1 MNWFAAFVVVWAS
14 ATLTT
19 GQQSSTTHDPKLQ
32 TTTPPPVT
40 DTTTH
45 VPTTHKATTSM
56 HSSTTHETT
65 TTPRPTTTVAPPT
78 PPHVAPPVNKYVL
91 NDTDGHTCVM
101 MDAALQLKITYLTK
115 DSKWKEILW
124 VLDNTTT
131 VDKQNSSC
139 GHTEQTMALR
149 FGTSLL
155 SLTFTK
161 NETIYL
167 SDIVVAYRLEFPDA
181 EHQGDLVTTGNSSLH
196 LYGVEQGRSYQ
207 CGVDSSLYLGTNT
220 TLDIVSVQLQAFVN
234 NTGSSQPDS
243 YGSAVYCAP
252 ENDISNIVPIAVGS
266 ALAALVVIV
275 LLAYLVG
282 RSRSR
287 QKGYQ
292 SV

>member
-1 MNWFAAFVVVWAS
+1 MKWFAAFVVVWAS

-19 GQQSSTTHDPKLQ
+19 GQQSLTTHDPKLQ

-40 DTTTH
+40 D
-45 VPTTHKATTSM
+45 PTTHKTTTST
-56 HSSTTHETT
+56 HSSTMHETT

-78 PPHVAPPVNKYVL
+78 PPPHTAPPVNKYVL
-91 NDTDGHTCVM
+91 NDTDNQPCVM
-101 MDAALQLKITYLTK
+101 MDAALQLKISYLTK

-131 VDKQNSSC
+131 VDKENSSC

-196 LYGVEQGRSYQ
+196 LFGVEQGRSYQ
-207 CGVDSSLYLGTNT
+207 CGVDSSLYLGSNT

-234 NTGSSQPDS
+234 NTGSSQPAS